1 MRISVLAV
9 AAAFTALTLAAP
21 LTSAA
26 DAPEADDIPAYIV
39 EAMQDTNRGDDSKDD
54 ERRQM
59 AATLAFTGV
68 ERGDTVVDM
77 VPGSGYWTRV
87 FSRIVGEDGQVYTVW
102 PKEMLREYGVKGLAG
117 WVETSATPHYDNVI
131 DIVQPGERLALPTPA
146 DVVFTALNYH
156 DYHVS
161 EINID
166 LAAFNESVFEQLK
179 PGGVYVIVDHAA
191 EDGAGL
197 DATNALHRI
206 APATVRAEVEA
217 AGFEFDG
224 ESRALRNPDDPRTIK
239 VFDESIRGHTDQF
252 IYRFRKP

>member
-1 MRISVLAV
+1 MRTPV
-9 AAAFTALTLAAP
+9 FALTTAFLVFSFAAP
-21 LTSAA
+21 LAAAA
-26 DAPEADDIPAYIV
+26 DEVPDHV
-39 EAMQDTNRGDDSKDD
+39 TQAMQDSARGDDSQDD

-68 ERGDTVVDM
+68 KPGDTVVDM

-87 FSRIVGEDGQVYTVW
+87 FSHIVGDNGQVYTVW

-117 WVETSATPHYDNVI
+117 WAENSVAPHYDNVT
-131 DIVQPGERLALPTPA
+131 DIVQPGGTLALPGPA

-156 DYHVS
+156 DYHVK

-166 LAAFNESVFEQLK
+166 LTSFNKSVFDQLK

-191 EDGAGL
+191 EEGSGL
-197 DATNALHRI
+197 DATNSLHRI
-206 APATVRAEVEA
+206 DPAVVKAEVEA
-217 AGFEFDG
+217 AGFTFDG
-224 ESRALRNPDDPRTIK
+224 ESSVLRNNDDPRTIK
-239 VFDESIRGHTDQF
+239 VFDDAIRGHTDQF

>member
-1 MRISVLAV
+1 
-9 AAAFTALTLAAP
+9 
-21 LTSAA
+21 
-26 DAPEADDIPAYIV
+26 
-39 EAMQDTNRGDDSKDD
+39 MQDAERGDDSRDD

-68 ERGDTVVDM
+68 KPGDTVVDM

-87 FSRIVGEDGQVYTVW
+87 FSRLVGASGQVYTVW

-117 WVETSATPHYDNVI
+117 WAEASVAPHYDNVT
-131 DIVQPGERLALPTPA
+131 DIVQPGGRLALPTPA

-156 DYHVS
+156 DYHVN

-166 LAAFNESVFEQLK
+166 LAAFNKSVFEQLK

-191 EDGAGL
+191 EDGSGL
-197 DATNALHRI
+197 DAVNPLHRI
-206 APATVRAEVEA
+206 DPATVRAEVEA
-217 AGFEFDG
+217 AGFEFDA
-224 ESRALRNPDDPRTIK
+224 ESEVLRNADDPRTIK